1 MSNVALLRLGVDAQL
16 EGIVSQVT
24 IILYMPQEKCP
35 CATFYLEI
43 YQKLQDCSTF
53 SSARLIFIS
62 VKRVLKELITVKEL
76 IETGN

>member
-35 CATFYLEI
+35 CATLYLEI
-43 YQKLQDCSTF
+43 YHRLEDYSTF

>member
-1 MSNVALLRLGVDAQL
+1 MSNVALLRFGVDAQL

-24 IILYMPQEKCP
+24 IIYMPQEKCP
-35 CATFYLEI
+35 CATLYLEI
-43 YQKLQDCSTF
+43 YHRLQDYSTF

-76 IETGN
+76 IKTGN